1 MKNILITGGAGFI
14 GSHLVRH
21 FVLKYPKYSII
32 NLDLLSY
39 AADLSRLD
47 SITDKKNYNFINGD
61 INDFQLLN
69 KLFRKYK
76 IDSVINLAAESHVDN
91 SIKNPTKFAETNI
104 MGTLNLLNVSNKFW
118 KDPINKIF
126 YHISTDEVYGELG
139 EKGLFEETSRY
150 NPKSP
155 YSASKAS
162 SDHLTKSF
170 FHTFNLPI
178 IISNC
183 SNNYGPDQ
191 HSEKLI
197 PLTINKILNNQKI
210 PVYGDGKNVRDWIF
224 VKDHVD
230 AIDKIFHNGE
240 IGETYNVGGNNELT
254 NLELVK
260 KIIEMTDSKLGRTTG
275 TSLDLISFVE
285 DRKGHDYR
293 YAIDNSKINKDLNWY
308 PKTIFKEGLD
318 HTINS
323 YIEDFNN
330 NNNNIANLK
339 K

>member
-330 NNNNIANLK
+330 NNNIANLK

>member
-21 FVLKYPKYSII
+21 FVLKYPNYNII

-47 SITDKKNYNFINGD
+47 SITDKKNYSFINGD

-69 KLFRKYK
+69 ELFKKHK

-118 KDPINKIF
+118 KETLNKLF

-139 EKGLFEETSRY
+139 EKGLFKETSRY

-162 SDHLTKSF
+162 SDHLTRSF

-183 SNNYGPDQ
+183 SNNFGPDQ
-191 HSEKLI
+191 HPEKLI

-210 PVYGDGKNVRDWIF
+210 PIYGDGKNIRDWIF

-240 IGETYNVGGNNELT
+240 IGETYNVGGNNELN
-254 NLELVK
+254 NLQLVK
-260 KIIEMTDSKLGRTTG
+260 KIIEITDQKLGRTPG
-275 TSLDLISFVE
+275 SSIDLISFVE
-285 DRKGHDYR
+285 DRKGHDFR

-308 PKTIFKEGLD
+308 PKTIFEEGLN

-323 YIEDFNN
+323 YIENFNI
-330 NNNNIANLK
+330 NNNIANLK

>member
-14 GSHLVRH
+14 GSHLVKH
-21 FVLKYPKYSII
+21 FVLKYPNYNII

-47 SITDKKNYNFINGD
+47 SITDKKNYSFINGD

-69 KLFRKYK
+69 ELFKKHK

-118 KDPINKIF
+118 KGTLNKLF

-139 EKGLFEETSRY
+139 EKGLFKETSRY

-162 SDHLTKSF
+162 SDHLTRSF

-183 SNNYGPDQ
+183 SNNFGPDQ
-191 HSEKLI
+191 HPEKLI
-197 PLTINKILNNQKI
+197 PLTINNIINNQKVPI
-210 PVYGDGKNVRDWIF
+210 YGDGKNIRDWIF

-230 AIDKIFHNGE
+230 AVDKVFHNGE
-240 IGETYNVGGNNELT
+240 IGETYNIGGNNELT

-260 KIIEMTDSKLGRTTG
+260 KIIEMTDKKLGRKPG
-275 TSLDLISFVE
+275 TSSDLISFVE
-285 DRKGHDYR
+285 DRKGHDFR

-308 PKTIFKEGLD
+308 PKTIFNEGLD

-323 YIEDFNN
+323 YIEDFNI
-330 NNNNIANLK
+330 NNNIANLK

>member
-1 MKNILITGGAGFI
+1 MKNVLITGGAGFI

-21 FVLKYPKYSII
+21 FVLKYPNYNII

-47 SITDKKNYNFINGD
+47 SITDKKNYSFINGD

-69 KLFRKYK
+69 ELFKKHK

-118 KDPINKIF
+118 KKTLNKLF

-139 EKGLFEETSRY
+139 ENGLFKETSRY

-162 SDHLTKSF
+162 SDHLTRSF
-170 FHTFNLPI
+170 FHTFKLPI

-183 SNNYGPDQ
+183 SNNFGPDQ
-191 HSEKLI
+191 HPEKLI
-197 PLTINKILNNQKI
+197 PLTINNILNNQKI
-210 PVYGDGKNVRDWIF
+210 PIYGDGKNIRDWIF

-240 IGETYNVGGNNELT
+240 IGETYNVGGNNELN

-260 KIIEMTDSKLGRTTG
+260 KIIEITDQKLGRTPG
-275 TSLDLISFVE
+275 TSLDLISFVK
-285 DRKGHDYR
+285 DRKGHDFR

-308 PKTIFKEGLD
+308 PKTIFKESLD
-318 HTINS
+318 HTIKS
-323 YIEDFNN
+323 YIEDFNI
-330 NNNNIANLK
+330 NNNIANLRK
-339 K
+339 

>member
-21 FVLKYPKYSII
+21 FVLKYPNYNII

-47 SITDKKNYNFINGD
+47 SITDKKNYSFINGD

-69 KLFRKYK
+69 ELFKKHK

-118 KDPINKIF
+118 KETLNKLF

-139 EKGLFEETSRY
+139 ENGLFKETSRY

-162 SDHLTKSF
+162 SDHLTRSF

-183 SNNYGPDQ
+183 SNNFGPDQ
-191 HSEKLI
+191 HPEKLI

-210 PVYGDGKNVRDWIF
+210 PIYGDGKNIRDWIF

-240 IGETYNVGGNNELT
+240 IGETYNVGGNNELN
-254 NLELVK
+254 NLQLVK
-260 KIIEMTDSKLGRTTG
+260 KIIEITDQKLGRTPG
-275 TSLDLISFVE
+275 SSIDLISFVE
-285 DRKGHDYR
+285 DRKGHDFR

-308 PKTIFKEGLD
+308 PKTIFEEGLN

-323 YIEDFNN
+323 YIENFNI
-330 NNNNIANLK
+330 NNNIANLK